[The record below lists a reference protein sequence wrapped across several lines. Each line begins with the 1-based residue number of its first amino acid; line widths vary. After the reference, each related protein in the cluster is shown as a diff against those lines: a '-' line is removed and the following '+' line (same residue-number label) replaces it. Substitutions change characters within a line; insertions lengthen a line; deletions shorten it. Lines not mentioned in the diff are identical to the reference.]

1 MPRPR
6 TYYDNLKVSRNA
18 SPEVIRSAYRRL
30 SQKHHPD
37 RNPDNPEAARVM
49 VLINVAYQALSDPAK
64 RARHDQ
70 WIRQQAEPDT
80 QTVWAEPADFT
91 ETAREYSPRKP
102 RSSPRRKAGVD
113 HASVTDG
120 LRRVV
125 RGAFVFMVLLL
136 AAIPMLTS
144 LTAFWSAPER
154 ASYNVTKS
162 AAIGGEGSRWQ
173 VIRAPYVDLAGT
185 YQLVKSDFKQ
195 DDGESHRHSKGKL
208 IIQPIHAGSFLVLE
222 AKTIV
227 NVRTFGYA
235 HVFHVLTEASGFGQI
250 ELRSAQGERLTRIG
264 NHLVLHT
271 IGLNFEETTWWNKV
285 AGEYSEK
292 YLDRALQQAHENFLS
307 LSRPAT
313 YFMTNP
319 QREAGLQPMHT
330 L

>member
-1 MPRPR
+1 MPRLR

-18 SPEVIRSAYRRL
+18 SPEVIRAAYRRL

-49 VLINVAYQALSDPAK
+49 VLINVAYQALADPAK

-80 QTVWAEPADFT
+80 QSVWAEPAASSSATRD
-91 ETAREYSPRKP
+91 YSPRKP
-102 RSSPRRKAGVD
+102 RSSPRSKAGVD

-125 RGAFVFMVLLL
+125 RGAFVFMALLL
-136 AAIPMLTS
+136 VAIPMLTS

-154 ASYNVTKS
+154 TSHNVTKS
-162 AAIGGEGSRWQ
+162 ASIGGEGSRWQ

-235 HVFHVLTEASGFGQI
+235 HVFHVLTEASGFGQV

-264 NHLVLHT
+264 NHLVMHT
-271 IGLNFEETTWWNKV
+271 IGLNYEETSWWNKV

-292 YLDRALQQAHENFLS
+292 YLDRALQQAHENYQS
-307 LSRPAT
+307 LIRPAT
-313 YFMTNP
+313 YNMTNP
-319 QREAGLQPMHT
+319 QREAGLQPTHT

>member
-1 MPRPR
+1 MPRLR
-6 TYYDNLKVSRNA
+6 TYYDNLKIPRNA
-18 SPEVIRSAYRRL
+18 SPEVIRAAYRRL

-70 WIRQQAEPDT
+70 WIRQQAEPET
-80 QTVWAEPADFT
+80 QTVWEEPADFT
-91 ETAREYSPRKP
+91 ETARDYSPRKP

-125 RGAFVFMVLLL
+125 RGAFVFMTLLL
-136 AAIPMLTS
+136 VAIPMLTS
-144 LTAFWSAPER
+144 LTAFWSAPEC

-162 AAIGGEGSRWQ
+162 AAIADEGSRWQ
-173 VIRAPYVDLAGT
+173 VIRATYMDLAGT
-185 YQLVKSDFKQ
+185 YQLVKSDFKR
-195 DDGESHRHSKGKL
+195 DDGATRRHSKGKL

-235 HVFHVLTEASGFGQI
+235 NVFHEVPSGFGQV
-250 ELRSAQGERLTRIG
+250 ELHSAQGKRLIQTGNNLVMHSIG
-264 NHLVLHT
+264 V
-271 IGLNFEETTWWNKV
+271 NFEETSWWNKV

-292 YLDRALQQAHENFLS
+292 YLDRALQQAHENYQSFI
-307 LSRPAT
+307 RPAT
-313 YFMTNP
+313 YNMTNP
-319 QREAGLQPMHT
+319 QRDAGLQPMYMYT

>member
-1 MPRPR
+1 MPRLR
-6 TYYDNLKVSRNA
+6 TYYDNLKVPRNA
-18 SPEVIRSAYRRL
+18 SPEVIRAAYRRL

-37 RNPDNPEAARVM
+37 RNPHNPEAARVM

-64 RARHDQ
+64 RARHDL
-70 WIRQQAEPDT
+70 WIRQQAEPET
-80 QTVWAEPADFT
+80 QAVWAEPADFT

-125 RGAFVFMVLLL
+125 RGAFVFMALLL
-136 AAIPMLTS
+136 VAIPMLTS

-162 AAIGGEGSRWQ
+162 A
-173 VIRAPYVDLAGT
+173 VIADESNRRQFIRQPFMDIVGT
-185 YQLVKSDFKQ
+185 YKLVQSDFKR
-195 DDGESHRHSKGKL
+195 DAGESLRHSKGKL

-235 HVFHVLTEASGFGQI
+235 HVFHVLPEASGFGQV

-264 NHLVLHT
+264 NHLVMHT
-271 IGLNFEETTWWNKV
+271 IGLNYEETSWWNKV

-292 YLDRALQQAHENFLS
+292 YLDWALQQAHENYLS
-307 LSRPAT
+307 LNRPAK
-313 YFMTNP
+313 YNITNP
-319 QREAGLQPMHT
+319 QRKAGLQPTHT

>member
-1 MPRPR
+1 MPRLR
-6 TYYDNLKVSRNA
+6 TYYDNLKVPRNA
-18 SPEVIRSAYRRL
+18 SPEVIRAAYRRL

-37 RNPDNPEAARVM
+37 RNLDNPEAARVM

-70 WIRQQAEPDT
+70 WIRQQDERETPRNSSEPPDI
-80 QTVWAEPADFT
+80 AA
-91 ETAREYSPRKP
+91 TARDYSPRKP

-125 RGAFVFMVLLL
+125 RGAFVFMALLL
-136 AAIPMLTS
+136 VAIPMLTS

-154 ASYNVTKS
+154 ASHNVTKS

-185 YQLVKSDFKQ
+185 YQLVKSDFKR

-208 IIQPIHAGSFLVLE
+208 IIQPIHSGSFLVLE

-235 HVFHVLTEASGFGQI
+235 HVFHVLPEASGFGQV

-264 NHLVLHT
+264 NHLVMHT
-271 IGLNFEETTWWNKV
+271 IGLNYEETSWWNKV

-292 YLDRALQQAHENFLS
+292 YLDRALQQAHENYQS
-307 LSRPAT
+307 LIRPAT
-313 YFMTNP
+313 YNMTNP
-319 QREAGLQPMHT
+319 QH
-330 L
+330 